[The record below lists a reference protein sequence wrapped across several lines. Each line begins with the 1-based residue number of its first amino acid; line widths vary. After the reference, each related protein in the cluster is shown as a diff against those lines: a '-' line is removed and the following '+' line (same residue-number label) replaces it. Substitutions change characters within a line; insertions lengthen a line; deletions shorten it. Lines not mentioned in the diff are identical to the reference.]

1 MKSMETL
8 QDLIEE
14 VKLRTVW
21 WALCIFA
28 VSYFLAHTSKSMWM
42 NVPIAIL
49 LVSGSRILLNEVE
62 FRWKIRKTR
71 PQTYLSH
78 LEKKQLSVNDS
89 RLSTLPPP
97 PKWKRRIDSPV
108 VEAAMEDFINKL
120 LQDFVV
126 DLWYTDITPDKEA
139 PELIRGIVMDALAEI
154 SARVKN
160 INLVD
165 LLTRDV
171 VDLAG
176 VHLELFRKNQSAI
189 GVEVMV
195 TLSSEERDERLK
207 HHLMASNELHPAL
220 LSPESEYKFLKQI
233 MGAVLAVVLKPREA
247 QSALVRCIARELLT
261 CLVMEPVMRFAS
273 PGYINELLELIFLAS
288 ANEGCKEAGEGQ
300 SSGFNGQKQDPYPT
314 TTSETD
320 HSYSQ
325 KRDAE
330 LELALDASRM
340 VVQEEA
346 KHLPAADW
354 ARVLEAATQRRTE
367 VLQPENLEN
376 MWTKGRNYKKKA
388 EKNAQKNSTRGPK
401 SGSNKDTGNEMLPKK
416 LETSTSIGRTLGQI
430 PPKPHL
436 DGELD
441 SQRSDQYYDGGQS
454 NMLTFDA
461 GVESPVATFRKSNST
476 SDLNKEPV
484 IETEYAEQVSG
495 SIISEFYSANVGRQD
510 AHNINTS
517 SDKVLR
523 IEGYNPKLKCRV
535 LGAYFEKLGSKSFA
549 VYSIA
554 VTDAENKTW
563 FVKRRYRNFE
573 RLHRQLKDIPNYTL
587 HLPPKRIFSSN
598 TEDAFVHQRCIQL
611 DKYLQD
617 LLSIANVAEQH
628 EVWDFLSLSSK
639 NYSFGKSSSVMRTLA
654 VNVDDAVDDIVR
666 QFKGVSD
673 GLMRKV
679 VGPTFTYEP
688 VSSAASRSLTWKPDE
703 LNNSFTRQTT
713 SESANSLS
721 DNEMGS
727 SSRANGWH
735 SDNELNSKGFPPRVV
750 KHDDLLK
757 SLDFEKRSSSGVR
770 SEILSLAANFPSTS
784 DHMED
789 PLGMPEEWAPPN
801 VSVPLLN
808 LVDKIFQLNKRG
820 WLRRQ
825 VFWISKQILQLM
837 MEDAIDDWLLR
848 QIHWLR
854 RDDIVAHGIR
864 WIQDVLWPE
873 GVFFTRV
880 NAQNRNGSQPDQD
893 SPLATP
899 HSSGTKVNKQGGFE
913 EQLEAARR
921 ASDVKKMIFNG
932 APSTLVSLI
941 GHNQYKRCAKDI
953 YYFLQSDVCLKQ
965 LAYGLLE
972 LVIITVFPELHD
984 IVTDVH
990 EKKQKPQVSFLC
1002 SLVNGQVFADWVTP
1016 AVLKAYQWQIS
1027 GVETTFADLFDVCE
1041 NNGSKGLCKD
1051 SINKLPRCVFENRCE
1066 NVGIQE
1072 SNCAICL
1079 QDFKNRE
1086 EGRELPKCRHVFHL
1100 NCIDEWLIRNGSCP
1114 VCRRNV

>member
-8 QDLIEE
+8 KDLIEE
-14 VKLRTVW
+14 IKLRTVW

-62 FRWKIRKTR
+62 FRWKIKKSQ

-97 PKWKRRIDSPV
+97 PKWKRKVDSPV
-108 VEAAMEDFINKL
+108 VEAAMEDFVNKL
-120 LQDFVV
+120 LQDFVA
-126 DLWYTDITPDKEA
+126 DLWYTDITPDKEG
-139 PELIRGIVMDALAEI
+139 PELIRAIVMDALAEI

-171 VDLAG
+171 VDLVG

-207 HHLMASNELHPAL
+207 HHLIASNELHPAL
-220 LSPESEYKFLKQI
+220 LSPESEYKFLKRI
-233 MGAVLAVVLKPREA
+233 MGAVVAIVLKPRES

-273 PGYINELLELIFLAS
+273 PAYINELLELIFLTD
-288 ANEGCKEAGEGQ
+288 ANEGCKEQGEGQ
-300 SSGFNGQKQDPYPT
+300 SGSSNGQKQEQSVST
-314 TTSETD
+314 TTNKTD
-320 HSYSQ
+320 HSFSQ
-325 KRDAE
+325 NHAVAQE
-330 LELALDASRM
+330 LVL
-340 VVQEEA
+340 VGPHKIIQEET

-388 EKNAQKNSTRGPK
+388 QKNAEKNAARGSK
-401 SGSNKDTGNEMLPKK
+401 SGINKDTGNEMLPKK

-430 PPKPHL
+430 PPKPHIDGQL
-436 DGELD
+436 DG
-441 SQRSDQYYDGGQS
+441 QRRDQYFDSGQS
-454 NMLTFDA
+454 NMLTYDA
-461 GVESPVATFRKSNST
+461 RVEESSVVNSGSKTNLRKSNST
-476 SDLNKEPV
+476 SDLIKEPM
-484 IETEYAEQVSG
+484 IESAYAEQVSG
-495 SIISEFYSANVGRQD
+495 SIISEFYSADVGKHD
-510 AHNINTS
+510 THNINTI

-523 IEGYNPKLKCRV
+523 IEGYSPKLKCRV

-554 VTDAENKTW
+554 VTDAENSTW

-628 EVWDFLSLSSK
+628 EVWDFLSISSK

-688 VSSAASRSLTWKPDE
+688 VSSTASRSLTWKPDE
-703 LNNSFTRQTT
+703 LSNSFTRQAT

-727 SSRANGWH
+727 GSKANGWH

-750 KHDDLLK
+750 KHDELLR
-757 SLDFEKRSSSGVR
+757 SLDFEKRGSSGVR
-770 SEILSLAANFPSTS
+770 SEILTLAANFPSTS
-784 DHMED
+784 DRMED
-789 PLGMPEEWAPPN
+789 PLGMPAEWAPPN

-808 LVDKIFQLNKRG
+808 LVDKIFQLNRRG

-880 NAQNRNGSQPDQD
+880 NAQNQNGSQPDQD
-893 SPLATP
+893 SPPAKS
-899 HSSGTKVNKQGGFE
+899 HSSGSKANKQGLFE

-941 GHNQYKRCAKDI
+941 GHNQYKRCAKDV

-965 LAYGLLE
+965 LAFGLVE

-984 IVTDVH
+984 IVTDIH
-990 EKKQKPQVSFLC
+990 EKKQTPQV
-1002 SLVNGQVFADWVTP
+1002 
-1016 AVLKAYQWQIS
+1016 
-1027 GVETTFADLFDVCE
+1027 
-1041 NNGSKGLCKD
+1041 
-1051 SINKLPRCVFENRCE
+1051 
-1066 NVGIQE
+1066 
-1072 SNCAICL
+1072 
-1079 QDFKNRE
+1079 
-1086 EGRELPKCRHVFHL
+1086 
-1100 NCIDEWLIRNGSCP
+1100 
-1114 VCRRNV
+1114 

>member
-1 MKSMETL
+1 MKAMETL

-14 VKLRTVW
+14 AKLRTVW

-49 LVSGSRILLNEVE
+49 LVCGSRILLNEVE
-62 FRWKIRKTR
+62 FRWKVKKTE
-71 PQTYLSH
+71 PLTYLSR

-97 PKWKRRIDSPV
+97 PKWKRKIESPI

-126 DLWYTDITPDKEA
+126 DLWYSDITPDKEF
-139 PELIRGIVMDALAEI
+139 PELIRGIIMDVLAEI

-171 VDLAG
+171 IDLVG
-176 VHLELFRKNQSAI
+176 VHLELFRKNQAAI

-207 HHLMASNELHPAL
+207 HHLMVSNELHPAL
-220 LSPESEYKFLKQI
+220 LSPESEYKFLKRI
-233 MGAVLAVVLKPREA
+233 MGAVVAVVLKQREA

-273 PGYINELLELIFLAS
+273 PAYINELLEVIFLAS
-288 ANEGCKEAGEGQ
+288 ANDGCKEAGEGQ
-300 SSGFNGQKQDPYPT
+300 SGSFSGQKQDQSAA
-314 TTSETD
+314 TTSKTD
-320 HSYSQ
+320 HSVSPKSDVGQ
-325 KRDAE
+325 
-330 LELALDASRM
+330 ELALYKPRTIFQD
-340 VVQEEA
+340 ET

-354 ARVLEAATQRRTE
+354 ARGLEAATQRRTE

-388 EKNAQKNSTRGPK
+388 QKNAEKNAARESKTGN
-401 SGSNKDTGNEMLPKK
+401 NKDTVNETLPKK

-430 PPKPHL
+430 PPKPRL
-436 DGELD
+436 DG
-441 SQRSDQYYDGGQS
+441 QRSDKYFDGGQS
-454 NMLTFDA
+454 SMLTFDA
-461 GVESPVATFRKSNST
+461 GVEESLVGNGGSKTTLRKSNST
-476 SDLNKEPV
+476 SDLNNDPV
-484 IETEYAEQVSG
+484 IETAYAEQVSG
-495 SIISEFYSANVGRQD
+495 SIISEFYSANAGRHD
-510 AHNINTS
+510 THNINTI

-523 IEGYNPKLKCRV
+523 IEGYSPKLKCRV
-535 LGAYFEKLGSKSFA
+535 MGAYFEKLGSKSFA

-554 VTDAENKTW
+554 VTDAENNTW

-679 VGPTFTYEP
+679 VGPTFTYES
-688 VSSAASRSLTWKPDE
+688 VSSAATRTLTWKPDE
-703 LNNSFTRQTT
+703 LSNSFPRPTT

-721 DNEMGS
+721 DSEMGS
-727 SSRANGWH
+727 SSKANGWH

-750 KHDDLLK
+750 KHDELLR
-757 SLDFEKRSSSGVR
+757 SLDFEKRASSEVR
-770 SEILSLAANFPSTS
+770 SEILNLAANFPSTS

-789 PLGMPEEWAPPN
+789 PLGMPAEWTPPN

-808 LVDKIFQLNKRG
+808 LVDKIFQLNRRG

-864 WIQDVLWPE
+864 WIQDVLWPD

-880 NAQNRNGSQPDQD
+880 NTQNRNGSQSDQD
-893 SPLATP
+893 SPPATSQ
-899 HSSGTKVNKQGGFE
+899 SSGSKVNKQGLFE

-932 APSTLVSLI
+932 APTTLVSLI
-941 GHNQYKRCAKDI
+941 GHNQYKRCAKDV

-972 LVIITVFPELHD
+972 QVIITVFPELHD
-984 IVTDVH
+984 IVTDVNA
-990 EKKQKPQVSFLC
+990 KKQTSQL
-1002 SLVNGQVFADWVTP
+1002 
-1016 AVLKAYQWQIS
+1016 
-1027 GVETTFADLFDVCE
+1027 
-1041 NNGSKGLCKD
+1041 
-1051 SINKLPRCVFENRCE
+1051 
-1066 NVGIQE
+1066 
-1072 SNCAICL
+1072 
-1079 QDFKNRE
+1079 
-1086 EGRELPKCRHVFHL
+1086 
-1100 NCIDEWLIRNGSCP
+1100 
-1114 VCRRNV
+1114 

>member
-1 MKSMETL
+1 MKAMESL

-21 WALCIFA
+21 WVLCIFA

-49 LVSGSRILLNEVE
+49 LVSGSRILLNEIE
-62 FRWKIRKTR
+62 FRWKMKRTE
-71 PQTYLSH
+71 PLTYLSH
-78 LEKKQLSVNDS
+78 LRNKQLSVNDS
-89 RLSTLPPP
+89 RLSTSPLP
-97 PKWKRRIDSPV
+97 PKWKRKIDSPV
-108 VEAAMEDFINKL
+108 IEAAMEDFINKL

-126 DLWYTDITPDKEA
+126 DLWYMDITPDKEG
-139 PELIRGIVMDALAEI
+139 PELIKAVIMDVLAEI

-165 LLTRDV
+165 LLTSDV
-171 VDLAG
+171 VNLVG

-189 GVEVMV
+189 GAEVMV
-195 TLSSEERDERLK
+195 TLSSEERDERIK

-220 LSPESEYKFLKQI
+220 LSPESEYKFLKRI
-233 MGAVLAVVLKPREA
+233 MGAVVAVVLKPREA
-247 QSALVRCIARELLT
+247 QSALVRCICRELLT

-273 PGYINELLELIFLAS
+273 PGYINELLEVIFLAS
-288 ANEGCKEAGEGQ
+288 ANEGCKETGEGSKSESVT
-300 SSGFNGQKQDPYPT
+300 SSKTEHYFSPKSDVAQELVSLGPHKIVQD
-314 TTSETD
+314 ET
-320 HSYSQ
+320 
-325 KRDAE
+325 
-330 LELALDASRM
+330 
-340 VVQEEA
+340 

-388 EKNAQKNSTRGPK
+388 QKNAEK
-401 SGSNKDTGNEMLPKK
+401 SGGRESISGNNKDTGNETVPKK

-430 PPKPHL
+430 PPKPHA
-436 DGELD
+436 DG
-441 SQRSDQYYDGGQS
+441 QPTFDGGQS
-454 NMLTFDA
+454 NTLTFEA
-461 GVESPVATFRKSNST
+461 GVEDSPLGNNGKKTFRKSNST
-476 SDLNKEPV
+476 SDLNTEPV
-484 IETEYAEQVSG
+484 IETAFAEQVSG
-495 SIISEFYSANVGRQD
+495 SIISEFYSVNAGKQD
-510 AHNINTS
+510 THNINMA

-523 IEGYNPKLKCRV
+523 IEGYCPKLKCRV
-535 LGAYFEKLGSKSFA
+535 IGAYFEKHGSKSFA

-554 VTDAENKTW
+554 VTDAENNTW

-628 EVWDFLSLSSK
+628 EVRDFLSISSK

-703 LNNSFTRQTT
+703 LSNSLPRQAT

-721 DNEMGS
+721 DNEIGS
-727 SSRANGWH
+727 SSKANGWH

-750 KHDDLLK
+750 KHDELLRN
-757 SLDFEKRSSSGVR
+757 LDFEKRA
-770 SEILSLAANFPSTS
+770 EILSLAANFPSTS
-784 DHMED
+784 DRVED
-789 PLGMPEEWAPPN
+789 PLAMPDEWTPPK

-808 LVDKIFQLNKRG
+808 LVDNIFQLNRRG

-880 NAQNRNGSQPDQD
+880 NAQNRNENGSQSDHD
-893 SPLATP
+893 SSLATSQ
-899 HSSGTKVNKQGGFE
+899 HSSGSKVNKQGLFE

-941 GHNQYKRCAKDI
+941 GHNQYKRCAKDV
-953 YYFLQSDVCLKQ
+953 YYFLQSEVCLKQ

-972 LVIITVFPELHD
+972 LVIITVFPELRD

-990 EKKQKPQVSFLC
+990 EKKQTPQL
-1002 SLVNGQVFADWVTP
+1002 
-1016 AVLKAYQWQIS
+1016 
-1027 GVETTFADLFDVCE
+1027 
-1041 NNGSKGLCKD
+1041 
-1051 SINKLPRCVFENRCE
+1051 
-1066 NVGIQE
+1066 
-1072 SNCAICL
+1072 
-1079 QDFKNRE
+1079 
-1086 EGRELPKCRHVFHL
+1086 
-1100 NCIDEWLIRNGSCP
+1100 
-1114 VCRRNV
+1114 